1 VAGRPDS
8 FEGTRDNDG
17 ARLANR
23 LADFGISQGTCLQ
36 LLLEWNDTKVHP
48 PLDEADIERLSGVPW
63 RSRQS
68 PIGRDNPLLGLE
80 PVPAPPPAPPRLVFP
95 SDVSLDA
102 IRERKE
108 GALVEDLCH
117 RGELAVIYGD
127 STAGKSFVA
136 LDLAYSIARGEPWH
150 GRKVKQGPV
159 LYVCLEGAGGFKL
172 RMAACEVAKGKAGRN
187 LAMLPG
193 GLVLSR
199 GNLGEAG
206 LSEIFAAVAA
216 LQEGA
221 GQPVAAVVIDTLQR
235 AMAGDDE
242 NSTSDMAAMVGR
254 IGKIQSETGA
264 AVFLCHHTNAAG
276 NMRGST
282 ALFASADAV
291 LKVSKASGKK
301 RRVYVDKAKDFEDGF
316 DLFWFDLA
324 SVEIGEDSAGAKYT
338 AAVVCRVDAGKAQEA
353 AKLMKPEKQHIRI
366 FREAASVCASRKGA
380 VDNGMARVTTSDM
393 QAEFFKRY
401 PTGDTDNKMKRDS
414 LLRYWRLTKRD
425 LPAPYELVK
434 DGEADVFQWPCPDF

>member
-1 VAGRPDS
+1 
-8 FEGTRDNDG
+8 
-17 ARLANR
+17 
-23 LADFGISQGTCLQ
+23 
-36 LLLEWNDTKVHP
+36 
-48 PLDEADIERLSGVPW
+48 
-63 RSRQS
+63 
-68 PIGRDNPLLGLE
+68 
-80 PVPAPPPAPPRLVFP
+80 LVFP